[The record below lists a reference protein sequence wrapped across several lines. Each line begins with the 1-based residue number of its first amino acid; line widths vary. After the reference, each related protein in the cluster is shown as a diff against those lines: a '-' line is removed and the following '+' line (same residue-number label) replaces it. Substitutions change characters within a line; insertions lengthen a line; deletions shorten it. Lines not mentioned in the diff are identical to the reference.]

1 MTEQSVG
8 DSDLPIAGTM
18 PRLRA
23 DWRGEYISAATEAE
37 RVDKEKGMRA
47 EDGERCVFCRILSAE
62 PTPESDQSL
71 NRLAGRK
78 GRFGGTRSGAE
89 MEPVS
94 TDESNYIVHRGKHCI
109 VILNAY
115 PYTSGHCMVMP
126 VRHVGTLVDL
136 NADEATELWSLV
148 THASAALGSAYAPEG
163 INVGANLGRAAGAGI
178 PGHLHVHLVPRWNGD
193 TNFMTAIAE
202 TRVVPESLA
211 SSWRKLR
218 AAW

>member
-1 MTEQSVG
+1 MPEPLAEQLPVDEQSVG
-8 DSDLPIAGTM
+8 ANDLPIAGTL

-23 DWRGEYISAATEAE
+23 DWRGEYITAATEAE
-37 RVDKEKGMRA
+37 RVDAKKGMRA
-47 EDGERCVFCRILSAE
+47 EDGERCVFCRILSVD
-62 PTPESDQSL
+62 PTP
-71 NRLAGRK
+71 A
-78 GRFGGTRSGAE
+78 A
-89 MEPVS
+89 
-94 TDESNYIVHRGKHCI
+94 DESNYIVHRGMHCL

-126 VRHVGTLVDL
+126 IRHVGTLIDL
-136 NADEATELWSLV
+136 TPDEATELWSLV
-148 THASAALGSAYAPEG
+148 THATAALGLAYAPEG

-211 SSWRKLR
+211 TSWRKLHD
-218 AAW
+218 AWE

>member
-8 DSDLPIAGTM
+8 DSDLPIAGTI

-23 DWRGEYISAATEAE
+23 DWRGDYITAATESE
-37 RVDKEKGMRA
+37 RVDNKKGMRA
-47 EDGERCVFCRILSAE
+47 EDGERCVFCRILAVD
-62 PTPESDQSL
+62 PTPASDE
-71 NRLAGRK
+71 A
-78 GRFGGTRSGAE
+78 
-89 MEPVS
+89 
-94 TDESNYIVHRGKHCI
+94 NYIVHRGKHCI

-136 NADEATELWSLV
+136 NADEATELWGFV
-148 THASAALGSAYAPEG
+148 THATAALGSAYVPEG
-163 INVGANLGRAAGAGI
+163 LNVGANLGRAAGAGI
-178 PGHLHVHLVPRWNGD
+178 PGHLHVHVVPRWNGD
-193 TNFMTAIAE
+193 TNFMTAIGE

-211 SSWRKLR
+211 VSWRKLH